1 VSYVSIADFKAAVG
15 IGDTF
20 EDAQIQMALDAA
32 QGMIEQYTNRVFLAQ
47 DTVATPRIFDND
59 PSSRGWKWPVGAYY
73 GPPGP
78 PFAWFFGAAWYP
90 GLDRLD
96 VPDIGSVTAI
106 DLDLGLNG
114 SFSVSM
120 PSTSWMLYPL
130 NTGLTGGHPG
140 NYTQIRL
147 RPTAPYA
154 FWPGYQVRVT
164 GYWGWPT
171 ADAPPIPV
179 KEANILLGNRYLR
192 RPSAPF
198 GIWEAPQLGQLG
210 YLQQTDPDVAAILNQ
225 YQSDRQTPQFVIA

>member
-1 VSYVSIADFKAAVG
+1 VSYVSIDEFKASIG
-15 IGDTF
+15 IGDTY
-20 EDAQIQMALDAA
+20 EDVQIQMALDAA
-32 QGMIEQYTNRVFLAQ
+32 QGMIEQYTNRVFSLQ
-47 DTVATPRIFDND
+47 DSVASARIFDND
-59 PSSRGWKWPVGAYY
+59 PSSRGWKWPVGAYH

-96 VPDIGSVTAI
+96 VPDVGAVTAI

-114 SFSVSM
+114 SFAISM
-120 PSTSWMLYPL
+120 PSSSWMLYPL
-130 NTGLTGGHPG
+130 NVGQPGVNG

-164 GYWGWPT
+164 GLWGWPT
-171 ADAPPIPV
+171 DTPAPV
-179 KEANILLGNRYLR
+179 KQANIILGNRYLR

-198 GIWEAPQLGQLG
+198 GIWEGPQLGQLG
-210 YLQQTDPDVAAILNQ
+210 YLQSTDPDVAAILNQ
-225 YQSDRQTPQFVIA
+225 FQSDRQAPQFVIA